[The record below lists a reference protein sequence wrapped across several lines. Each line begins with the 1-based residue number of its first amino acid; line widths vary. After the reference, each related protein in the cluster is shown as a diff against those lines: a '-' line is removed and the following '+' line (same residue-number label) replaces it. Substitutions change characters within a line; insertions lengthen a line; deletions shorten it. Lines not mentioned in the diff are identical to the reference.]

1 MTLEENI
8 RLLNLGFIL
17 NLNQPALERLEIYI
31 VKQFAAEKESL
42 MQNDVLLSGY
52 MATYLSRKK
61 CSQIM
66 IQQGLTFIDIFF
78 DKLR

>member
-1 MTLEENI
+1 MTLDENI

-31 VKQFAAEKESL
+31 VKQFAAERESL
-42 MQNDVLLSGY
+42 MQNDVLLKRY
-52 MATYLSRKK
+52 MATYSSRKK

-66 IQQGLTFIDIFF
+66 IQ
-78 DKLR
+78 

>member
-31 VKQFAAEKESL
+31 VKQFAAEKEPL